1 MLASARKR
9 LRTNRTK
16 GSNLKLASYQHNNAA
31 GYGIVEGDSIIDL
44 SLRIGARFPDLRTLL
59 AHEGLAEARKA
70 CGQKPDFRLADVTLL
85 PTIPNPGKIFCIG
98 LNYEDHRQET
108 KREKTEAPAVFVRF
122 PESQVGHGQ
131 PILRPREST
140 KLDFEGEIAVII
152 GKPGRRIGEKD
163 SWDHIAGY
171 SCYNDGS
178 VRDWQWAT
186 TQWTAGKNFV
196 ATGGFGP
203 WMVTA
208 DEIPA
213 NTELTLSTR
222 LNGQQMQHT
231 TTALLVHSIPS
242 LIAHLSAWVPLA
254 PGDVIVSGTPGG
266 VGARR
271 DPPMWMKP
279 GDIVEVEVSGV
290 GVLRNTIAED

>member
-1 MLASARKR
+1 MLTAF
-9 LRTNRTK
+9 LRRETPV
-16 GSNLKLASYQHNNAA
+16 KLVSYVHQNAA
-31 GYGIVEGDSIIDL
+31 GYGAIAGDGIVDL
-44 SLRIGARFPDLRTLL
+44 SRRIGARYPDIRTLL
-59 AHEGLAEARKA
+59 AHDGLAEAKKA
-70 CGQKPDFRLADVTLL
+70 AAGQSADLQLSAVRLL
-85 PTIPNPGKIFCIG
+85 PPIPNPGKIFCIG
-98 LNYEDHRQET
+98 LNYEDHRKET

-122 PESQVGHGQ
+122 PESQVGHDQ

-152 GKPGRRIGEKD
+152 GKPGRRIAEKD
-163 SWDHIAGY
+163 AWDHVAGY

-186 TQWTAGKNFV
+186 TQWTAGKNFA

-213 NTELTLSTR
+213 GAELTLITR
-222 LNGQQMQHT
+222 LNGVEMQHT
-231 TTALLVHSIPS
+231 TTKLLVHNIPQ
-242 LIAHLSAWVPLA
+242 LIAHLSAWVTLE
-254 PGDVIVSGTPGG
+254 PGDVIVSGTPAG

-271 DPPMWMKP
+271 DPPVWMKP
-279 GDIVEVEVSGV
+279 GDVVEVEVSKIGI
-290 GVLRNTIAED
+290 LRNTIADD

>member
-1 MLASARKR
+1 MLAATRAKARIHEEE
-9 LRTNRTK
+9 
-16 GSNLKLASYQHNNAA
+16 GPNLKLASYQHNNAA

-44 SLRIGARFPDLRTLL
+44 SLRIGARFPDIKTLL

-152 GKPGRRIGEKD
+152 GKPGRRISEKD
-163 SWDHIAGY
+163 SWDHVAGY

-271 DPPMWMKP
+271 DPPVWMKP
-279 GDIVEVEVSGV
+279 GDVVEVEVSGV

>member
-1 MLASARKR
+1 MQKPQG
-9 LRTNRTK
+9 TH
-16 GSNLKLASYQHNNAA
+16 LKLASYMHQNAA
-31 GYGIVEGDSIIDL
+31 GYGIVEGDGIIDL
-44 SLRIGARFPDLRTLL
+44 TRRIGARYPDIRTLL
-59 AHEGLAEARKA
+59 AHEGLGEATKA
-70 CGQKPDFRLADVTLL
+70 AAGQKPDFKLSEVKLL
-85 PTIPNPGKIFCIG
+85 PPIPNPGKIFCIG

-108 KREKTEAPAVFVRF
+108 RREKTEAPAVFVRF
-122 PESQVGHGQ
+122 PESQVGHDQ

-152 GKPGRRIGEKD
+152 GKSGRRIAEKD
-163 SWDHIAGY
+163 SWDYVAGY

-186 TQWTAGKNFV
+186 TQGTAGKNFA

-213 NTELTLSTR
+213 ATELTLITR
-222 LNGQQMQHT
+222 LNGVEMQHT
-231 TTALLVHSIPS
+231 TTALLVHTIPS
-242 LIAHLSAWVPLA
+242 LIAHLSTWVPLEA
-254 PGDVIVSGTPGG
+254 GDVIVSGTPGG

-271 DPPMWMKP
+271 EPPVWMKP
-279 GDIVEVEVSGV
+279 GDVVEIEVSRV
-290 GVLRNTIAED
+290 GVLRNTIADD

>member
-1 MLASARKR
+1 MQKPQG
-9 LRTNRTK
+9 TH
-16 GSNLKLASYQHNNAA
+16 LKLATYMHQNAA
-31 GYGIVEGDSIIDL
+31 GYGIVEGDGIIDL
-44 SLRIGARFPDLRTLL
+44 TRRIGARYPDIRTLL
-59 AHEGLAEARKA
+59 AHEGLGEATKA
-70 CGQKPDFRLADVTLL
+70 AAGQKPDFKLSEVKLL
-85 PTIPNPGKIFCIG
+85 PPIPNPGKIFCIG

-122 PESQVGHGQ
+122 PESQVGHDQ

-152 GKPGRRIGEKD
+152 GTSGRRIAEKD
-163 SWDHIAGY
+163 SWDYVAGY

-186 TQWTAGKNFV
+186 TQWTAGKNFA

-213 NTELTLSTR
+213 ATELTLITR
-222 LNGQQMQHT
+222 LNGVEMQHT
-231 TTALLVHSIPS
+231 TTALLVHTIPS
-242 LIAHLSAWVPLA
+242 LIAHLSTWVPLEA
-254 PGDVIVSGTPGG
+254 GDVIVSGTPGG

-271 DPPMWMKP
+271 EPPVWMKP
-279 GDIVEVEVSGV
+279 GDVVEIEVSRV
-290 GVLRNTIAED
+290 GVLRNTIADD

>member
-1 MLASARKR
+1 
-9 LRTNRTK
+9 
-16 GSNLKLASYQHNNAA
+16 
-31 GYGIVEGDSIIDL
+31 VIDL
-44 SLRIGARFPDLRTLL
+44 TVRLGARFPDIRTLI
-59 AHEGLAEARKA
+59 AHEGLDVARKA
-70 CGQKPDFRLADVTLL
+70 GAGAQADFKLADVKLL

-108 KREKTEAPAVFVRF
+108 RREKTEAPAVFVRF
-122 PESQVGHGQ
+122 PESQVGHDQ
-131 PILRPREST
+131 PMLRPREST

-152 GKPGRRIGEKD
+152 GRAGRRIREQD
-163 SWDHIAGY
+163 AWDYVCGY

-186 TQWTAGKNFV
+186 TQWTAGKNFA
-196 ATGGFGP
+196 ATGAFGP

-213 NTELTLSTR
+213 ATELTLITR
-222 LNGQQMQHT
+222 LNGAEMQHT
-231 TTALLVHSIPS
+231 TTDLMVHSIPK

-271 DPPMWMKP
+271 EPPVWMKP
-279 GDIVEVEVSGV
+279 GDVVEVEVSRV
-290 GVLRNTIAED
+290 GVLRNTIADD

>member
-1 MLASARKR
+1 MLAATRAKARIHEEE
-9 LRTNRTK
+9 
-16 GSNLKLASYQHNNAA
+16 GPNLKLASYQHNNAA

-44 SLRIGARFPDLRTLL
+44 SLRIGARFPDIRTLL
-59 AHEGLAEARKA
+59 AHEGLGEARKA
-70 CGQKPDFRLADVTLL
+70 CGQKPDFGLADVMLL

-131 PILRPREST
+131 PILRPRESA

-152 GKPGRRIGEKD
+152 GKPGRRISEQD
-163 SWDHIAGY
+163 SWDHVAGY

-222 LNGQQMQHT
+222 LNGEQMQHT
-231 TTALLVHSIPS
+231 TTALMVHSIPS

-271 DPPMWMKP
+271 DPPVWMKP
-279 GDIVEVEVSGV
+279 GDEVEVEVSGV

>member
-1 MLASARKR
+1 MQK
-9 LRTNRTK
+9 TQGTH
-16 GSNLKLASYQHNNAA
+16 LKLASYMHQNAA
-31 GYGIVEGDSIIDL
+31 GYGIVEGDGIIDL
-44 SLRIGARFPDLRTLL
+44 TRRIGARYPDIRSLL
-59 AHEGLAEARKA
+59 AHEGLGEAAKA
-70 CGQKPDFRLADVTLL
+70 AAGQKPDLQLSAVKLL
-85 PTIPNPGKIFCIG
+85 PPIPNPGKIFCIG

-122 PESQVGHGQ
+122 PESQVGHDQ

-152 GKPGRRIGEKD
+152 GKSGRRIPEKE
-163 SWDHIAGY
+163 SWDYVAGY

-186 TQWTAGKNFV
+186 TQWTAGKNFA

-213 NTELTLSTR
+213 ATELTLITR
-222 LNGQQMQHT
+222 LNGVEMQHT
-231 TTALLVHSIPS
+231 TTALMVHSIPS
-242 LIAHLSAWVPLA
+242 LIAHLSTWVPLEA
-254 PGDVIVSGTPGG
+254 GDVIVSGTPGG

-271 DPPMWMKP
+271 EPPVWMKP
-279 GDIVEVEVSGV
+279 GDVVEIEVSRV
-290 GVLRNTIAED
+290 GVLRNTIADD

>member
-1 MLASARKR
+1 
-9 LRTNRTK
+9 
-16 GSNLKLASYQHNNAA
+16 LKLASYTYQKSA
-31 GYGIVEGDSIIDL
+31 GYGIVEGDGIIDL
-44 SLRIGARFPDLRTLL
+44 SRRIGARFPDIRTLL
-59 AHEGLAEARKA
+59 AREGLGEAKKA
-70 CGQKPDFRLADVTLL
+70 AAGQKPDLKLSEVKLL
-85 PTIPNPGKIFCIG
+85 PPIPNPGKIFCIG

-122 PESQVGHGQ
+122 PESQVGHDQ

-152 GKPGRRIGEKD
+152 GKSGRRISEKD
-163 SWDHIAGY
+163 SWDYIAGY

-186 TQWTAGKNFV
+186 TQWTAGKNFA

-213 NTELTLSTR
+213 ATELTLITR
-222 LNGQQMQHT
+222 LNGVEMQHT
-231 TTALLVHSIPS
+231 TTALLVHTIPS
-242 LIAHLSAWVPLA
+242 LIAHLSTWVPLEA
-254 PGDVIVSGTPGG
+254 GDVIVSGTPGG

-271 DPPMWMKP
+271 EPPVWMKP
-279 GDIVEVEVSGV
+279 GDVVEIEVSRV
-290 GVLRNTIAED
+290 GILRNTIADD

>member
-1 MLASARKR
+1 M
-9 LRTNRTK
+9 
-16 GSNLKLASYQHNNAA
+16 KLAAYMHQNAA
-31 GYGIVEGDSIIDL
+31 CYGVVEGDSIVDL
-44 SLRIGARFPDLRTLL
+44 SRRIGAHYPDIRTLL
-59 AHEGLAEARKA
+59 RHEGLGEARKA
-70 CGQKPDFRLADVTLL
+70 AAGQKPDLKLSEVTLL
-85 PTIPNPGKIFCIG
+85 PPIPNPGKIFCIG

-152 GKPGRRIGEKD
+152 GKAGRRISEAD
-163 SWDHIAGY
+163 SWDYVAGY

-186 TQWTAGKNFV
+186 TQWTAGKNFA

-203 WMVTA
+203 WIVTA
-208 DEIPA
+208 DEIPPA
-213 NTELTLSTR
+213 TELTLITR
-222 LNGQQMQHT
+222 LNGVEMQHT

-242 LIAHLSAWVPLA
+242 LIAHLSTWVPLEA
-254 PGDVIVSGTPGG
+254 GDVIVSGTPGG

-271 DPPMWMKP
+271 EPPVWMKP
-279 GDIVEVEVSGV
+279 GDVVEIEVSRV
-290 GVLRNTIAED
+290 GILRNTIADD

>member
-1 MLASARKR
+1 MLVVR
-9 LRTNRTK
+9 LPQEPHV
-16 GSNLKLASYQHNNAA
+16 KLASYLHQNAA
-31 GYGIVEGDSIIDL
+31 CYGIVEGEGIIDL
-44 SLRIGARFPDLRTLL
+44 SPRLGARYPDIKTLI
-59 AHEGLAEARKA
+59 AHDGIEVARKA
-70 CGQKPDFRLADVTLL
+70 GAGQKPDFKLSEVKLL
-85 PTIPNPGKIFCIG
+85 PPIPNPGKIFCIG
-98 LNYEDHRQET
+98 LNYEDHRKET

-122 PESQVGHGQ
+122 PESQVGHDQ
-131 PILRPREST
+131 PMLRPREST

-152 GKPGRRIGEKD
+152 GKGGRRISEAD
-163 SWDHIAGY
+163 SWDHICGY

-203 WMVTA
+203 WMVTT

-213 NTELTLSTR
+213 NTNMTLITR
-222 LNGQQMQHT
+222 LNGAEMQHT
-231 TTALLVHSIPS
+231 TTEFMVHSIPK
-242 LIAHLSAWVPLA
+242 LIAHLSTWVPLA

-271 DPPMWMKP
+271 EPPVWMKP
-279 GDIVEVEVSGV
+279 GDVVEIEVSGV